1 MAYKEDVDSQL
12 IITIGAVSGFLLIVL
27 AIGLQAWFVSE
38 EETELNSKSAN
49 AVNYQLADLRNEQLS
64 NITTYRWI
72 DRDKQIIA
80 IPIDQAEK
88 MLLANNGKLPATQP
102 AK

>member
-27 AIGLQAWFVSE
+27 AIGLQAWFASE
-38 EETELNSKSAN
+38 EEAELTTKSAS
-49 AVNYQLADLRNEQLS
+49 AVNYQLADLRNQQQS
-64 NITTYRWI
+64 NLTTYRWV
-72 DRDKQIIA
+72 DRDKQIVA
-80 IPIDQAEK
+80 IPIDEAEK
-88 MLLANNGKLPATQP
+88 LLLQNNGKLPATQP

>member
-27 AIGLQAWFVSE
+27 AIGLQAWFASE
-38 EETELNSKSAN
+38 EEAELAAKSATS
-49 AVNYQLADLRNEQLS
+49 VNYPLADLRNQQQA

-72 DRDKQIIA
+72 DRDKQIAA
-80 IPIDQAEK
+80 IPIEQAEQ
-88 MLLANNGKLPATQP
+88 LLLQNNGKLPATQP

>member
-1 MAYKEDVDSQL
+1 MAYKEDVNSQL
-12 IITIGAVSGFLLIVL
+12 IITIGAISGFLLIVL

-38 EETELNSKSAN
+38 EQTELNAKSAT
-49 AVNYQLADLRNEQLS
+49 AVNYQLADLRSEQQN

-72 DRDKQIIA
+72 DRDKKIAA
-80 IPIDQAEK
+80 IPIDQAER
-88 MLLANNGKLPATQP
+88 LLLENNGKLPATQP

>member
-27 AIGLQAWFVSE
+27 AIGLQAWFASE
-38 EETELNSKSAN
+38 EDTEFAAKSATSK
-49 AVNYQLADLRNEQLS
+49 NYQLAELHDQQQA

-72 DRDKQIIA
+72 DRDKQVVA
-80 IPIDQAEK
+80 IPIEEAER
-88 MLLANNGKLPATQP
+88 MLIQNNGKLPATQP